1 MRKVLEITFASPE
14 FRCVTVNG
22 PDAALQKVRTEKPD
36 IVIADLSLDPK
47 NGYELCRSIKQIAPD
62 VGVILL
68 SSKHNPFDAGKGAAV
83 QADDHM
89 DKPFDTTQ
97 FLDKVKKVLESKGVR
112 VAAGAP
118 APPARQSAPGAAP
131 QVGAVAAARGKTLI
145 YNTPGIDGPVGAGAL
160 AAAKGTMPSPGQG
173 PGLAPTPVTGVP
185 LQQQPRSAFTQTTPS
200 AQSPLGA
207 SRPAPAA
214 PPPAP
219 APPAASPPITS
230 ASSGAHVNGQMA
242 ARLEQ
247 MGLTPTQIDGVL
259 ALSRDVVERVVWEV
273 VPVLA

>member
-118 APPARQSAPGAAP
+118 APPARQSAPGAVP

-145 YNTPGIDGPVGAGAL
+145 YNTPGLDTPAGGAPM
-160 AAAKGTMPSPGQG
+160 AAKGNVPPPG
-173 PGLAPTPVTGVP
+173 PALAPTPVTGVP

-200 AQSPLGA
+200 AQSPIA
-207 SRPAPAA
+207 PARPAPA

-219 APPAASPPITS
+219 PVPAPAAAPVGAAT
-230 ASSGAHVNGQMA
+230 AAHVNGQMA

-247 MGLTPTQIDGVL
+247 LGLTPTQVDGV
-259 ALSRDVVERVVWEV
+259 
-273 VPVLA
+273 